1 MPRSSIKKLPLLE
14 LVVLIFSVLI
24 LSAWGFQP
32 ALLNGMKTGFVI
44 GQEVAITFII
54 AALSKIFITYS
65 NTNKKLLQAAKA
77 FAVYVSVIGVIRIII
92 ILFGNSV
99 SPNSMALL
107 TAFSFV
113 FTGVSLYYLTIS
125 KAEKIFLPH
134 LLSLII
140 FFIALLSCVAYFF
153 DSHNF
158 YGIGTYKPMAMT
170 ASINFMLL
178 SFSVLLVNRQKGFMG
193 EITSEYAGGKIAR
206 LFIPMAIAI
215 PVIISFIRFDN
226 KEPGMF
232 SSPFGIAFITMARI
246 SILIFFIWRCVVIMN
261 RSNKAVMVEIDERKK
276 TEGILRYRKA
286 LLEAQNEAIPDAI
299 LVVDTEGKM
308 LSFNNNFTLL
318 WGIPDEIIQAHDD
331 TAALKFAMTQL
342 VEPDAFINRVNFIY
356 NHPEEPS
363 RDEILFKDGRIIERF
378 GNAVI
383 GDDGTRYGLA
393 WYFRDITLR
402 KNFENKINNFNKYL
416 ETKVEERT
424 EQLHKHDKRFRS
436 LVENSIDIISLID
449 FDGKIIYISP
459 SIKRLT
465 GFSEKEIIGR
475 SGFDLIHPDDVK
487 GGKNF
492 RQYLLDTPG
501 IPSKSTFRLR
511 HKNGGYIWIE
521 GTVTNMLEDED
532 VHAFVLNYHDI
543 TDRKIAEQKISK
555 SEKRFRTLV
564 ENGKDIISL
573 SDVNGMRF
581 YVSPAIERVTGYTIP
596 EAINQKVF
604 DMVHPDDIERIK
616 ALRDEYMSEPGVIKP
631 ISFRFL
637 QKQGGSVWIEG
648 TVINLLHDEN
658 VKAIVANY
666 HDVSERKRNEEK
678 IRLSNERFEMVS
690 KATNDAVWDWDLA
703 TDKIYW
709 NGEIKSM
716 FDYRGED
723 IPTGN
728 EWKIHIHP
736 EDFKRVTKK
745 IVYHIKNGIQN
756 WQDEYR
762 FRCAD
767 GSYKYVFNRGFILFE
782 SDNRP
787 YRIIGAMQDVTEIN
801 KLQQSLND
809 ERIKR
814 QKELTNATIEGQEK
828 ERSEIG
834 RELHDNINQLLT
846 AIKLYLNAAS
856 ANPEIKDE
864 MISRSVENLSKCIE
878 EIRKLS
884 SSLVP
889 PSIDADSFAEIIKDL
904 AEPIKLA
911 TTISMSYKIDNV
923 HANALTDVQQ
933 VNVYRI
939 IQEHLN
945 NILKHAK
952 AKNVNINLQYENNQI
967 ALSIKD
973 DGQGFDVAAK
983 RKGIGFNNIQS
994 RAELLNGKMNV
1005 ISKPGKGCLLVVNF
1019 PV

>member
-1 MPRSSIKKLPLLE
+1 MISGE
-14 LVVLIFSVLI
+14 
-24 LSAWGFQP
+24 
-32 ALLNGMKTGFVI
+32 T
-44 GQEVAITFII
+44 AIVFII
-54 AALSKIFITYS
+54 AAVSKIFFTYS
-65 NTNKKLLQAAKA
+65 KANKKLLPAAKLLA
-77 FAVYVSVIGVIRIII
+77 LYVSVIGIIKILVI
-92 ILFGNSV
+92 V
-99 SPNSMALL
+99 SGYQGTSGSMALL
-107 TAFSFV
+107 TAVSFV
-113 FTGVSLYYLTIS
+113 FTGASLYYLTINN
-125 KAEKIFLPH
+125 AEKIFLPH
-134 LLSLII
+134 LFSLII
-140 FFIALLSCVAYFF
+140 FFMALLSFVAYFF
-153 DSHNF
+153 DSQNF
-158 YGIGTYKPMAMT
+158 YGIETYKPMTMS

-206 LFIPMAIAI
+206 LFIPLAIAI
-215 PVIISFIRFDN
+215 PVIISFIRVN
-226 KEPGMF
+226 NNGSGMF
-232 SSPFGIAFITMARI
+232 SSPYGIAFITLARI
-246 SILIFFIWRCVVIMN
+246 SILVFFIWRCVVIMN
-261 RSNKAVMVEIDERKK
+261 RSNRAVMVEIDERKK
-276 TEGILRYRKA
+276 TEDVLRYRKA

-318 WGIPDEIIQAHDD
+318 WRIPDEIIQANDD
-331 TAALKFAMTQL
+331 TAALQFAMTQL

-393 WYFRDITLR
+393 WYFRDITLS
-402 KNFENKINNFNKYL
+402 KNFENKIKNFNKYL
-416 ETKVEERT
+416 ETKVKERT
-424 EQLHKHDKRFRS
+424 EELHKHDKRFRL

-465 GFSEKEIIGR
+465 GFLEKEIIGR
-475 SGFDLIHPDDVK
+475 LGFDLIHPDDVK
-487 GGKNF
+487 GGKDF
-492 RQYLLDTPG
+492 RLYLLDTPG
-501 IPSKSTFRLR
+501 IPCKSTFRLR
-511 HKNGGYIWIE
+511 HKNGNYIWAE

-532 VHAFVLNYHDI
+532 VNAFVLNYHDI
-543 TDRKIAEQKISK
+543 TNRKLAEEKISK
-555 SEKRFRTLV
+555 SEKRFRSLV

-581 YVSPAIERVTGYTIP
+581 YVTPSIERITGYTIP

-604 DMVHPDDIERIK
+604 DMVHPDDIEHIK

-637 QKQGGSVWIEG
+637 HKQGGSVWIEG

-678 IRLSNERFEMVS
+678 IRLSTERFEMVS
-690 KATNDAVWDWDLA
+690 KATNDAVWDWNLD
-703 TDKIYW
+703 TDEIYW
-709 NGEIKSM
+709 NEEVKSM
-716 FDYRGED
+716 FDYSAVD
-723 IPTGN
+723 IPNGN

-736 EDFKRVTKK
+736 EDFKRVTKR

-767 GSYKYVFNRGFILFE
+767 GSYKYIYNRGFILF
-782 SDNRP
+782 NNNNKP

-801 KLQQSLND
+801 KLQQSLSD
-809 ERIKR
+809 ERVKR
-814 QKELTNATIEGQEK
+814 QRELTNATIEGQEK

-856 ANPEIKDE
+856 SNPEIKDE
-864 MISRSVENLSKCIE
+864 MIKRSVENLSKCIE

-889 PSIDADSFAEIIKDL
+889 PSIDADSFTEIIKDL

-911 TTISMSYKIDNV
+911 TEINISYKIDNV

-945 NILKHAK
+945 NILKHAN
-952 AKNVNINLQYENNQI
+952 AKKVNINMQYEDNQI
-967 ALSIKD
+967 TLSIKD

-1005 ISKPGKGCLLVVNF
+1005 ISRPGKGCLLIVNF